1 MVGRNSKLQKLKE
14 RYPNMNKFP
23 IRPEPMH
30 MQKVPVVAGVSTM
43 QLGKKGLPT
52 QLAML
57 NKMWEAQYSNQ
68 RCRKC
73 KTQLKYNM
81 LNILATMIG
90 VQNKLGEYFCPC
102 CGERYRTMT
111 QRDSVTA
118 QKLRNGTYKRD
129 QFKTFK

>member
-1 MVGRNSKLQKLKE
+1 MVGRNSKLQQLKK

-30 MQKVPVVAGVSTM
+30 MQKVPVTAGVSTM
-43 QLGKKGLPT
+43 QLGKRQLPT
-52 QLAML
+52 QLDTL
-57 NKMWEAQYSNQ
+57 NKMWQAEFSNQ

-81 LNILATMIG
+81 LNVLATMIG
-90 VQNKLGEYFCPC
+90 VQNKLGEFFCPA

-111 QRDSVTA
+111 ARDQQTA
-118 QKLRNGTYKRD
+118 EKIRNGTFKKD